1 MPSKPK
7 IASIAVPVTEKDS
20 HALSKELNYFLRID
34 DSDVQLLARY
44 RDVLAQGAAY
54 FAEVYYDYLFSA
66 PATAKA
72 LYRYEREGGDIG
84 NLIRKQL
91 RHLLS
96 LVTDSS
102 AAETASELLGIGAD
116 HHERGID
123 SACVL
128 GAYRLYH
135 SHLNRLIASTP
146 EIPPADRIVL
156 EEAVNKRLFR
166 DVGLTFEGYWR
177 NARTQATN
185 GAIAA
190 LNETQAAAHLLANI
204 PQMFWSID
212 VASQRL
218 LYLSPATRHLCPRL
232 DDCLIPGL
240 DRTVAEDRELV
251 QAAWER
257 SLVGE
262 QTTVECRM
270 QLPGGQSRWFRRQ
283 FFPYSNAVGDVVRVD
298 GFMEDITD
306 VRHTLERLELLGTSD
321 PLTGLANRTLWYDRL
336 TRAIVA
342 ARRSGKEKLVLMLLD
357 LNHFKMIND
366 TLGHAAGD
374 RILRQVA
381 QRLQNVL
388 RDSDTLA
395 RLGGDEFAVLLPG
408 VTDADQAGEM
418 VAKKVQECFIAPF
431 IHNGEELYLDAAVG
445 ISIYPDHG
453 EDADSLLS
461 RADIA
466 MYGAKRKDFSFS
478 FYDPGSDVTAA
489 DQLQIAAGLRHALE
503 REEYHLLYQP
513 KIDMQQRRICGVEA
527 LLRWEHPLRGL
538 ILPERFI
545 PIAEQSGQI
554 AALTDWVLL
563 TALRQCKQWR
573 NAGLDLP
580 VAVNVSASSF
590 QNPRLVD
597 RVRWAL
603 READVPP
610 ECLEI
615 EITENTLM
623 VDLERGVE
631 ILDSLSRLGVA
642 VAIDDFGT
650 GYSSL
655 SYLRQLPIHTLKIDK
670 SFLSDVAQVGNDS
683 VIVRS
688 IIDLGHNLGYK
699 VVAEGVETLV
709 AWDLL
714 ADLGCDAVQGYHIS
728 HPLTHESL
736 GHWLSESPWQGGM
749 LN

>member
-1 MPSKPK
+1 MPGKPK
-7 IASIAVPVTEKDS
+7 TLPIAVTASEKDG
-20 HALSKELNYFLRID
+20 HALSKDLNYFLRID
-34 DSDVQLLARY
+34 DGDAQLLTRY
-44 RDVLAQGAAY
+44 RDVLAQGSAF
-54 FAEVYYDYLFSA
+54 FAESYYDYLFAS
-66 PATAKA
+66 PSTAKA
-72 LYRYEREGGDIG
+72 LYAYEREGGDIG
-84 NLIRKQL
+84 ALVRNQL
-91 RHLLS
+91 HHLLA
-96 LVTDSS
+96 LVTDSNP
-102 AAETASELLGIGAD
+102 AEIAVGLLGVGAG
-116 HHERGID
+116 HHQRGIEP
-123 SACVL
+123 ACVL

-135 SHLNRLIASTP
+135 AHLTRLIANAP
-146 EIPPADRIVL
+146 EIAREDRLPL
-156 EEAVNKRLFR
+156 EEAIDKRLFR

-177 NARTQATN
+177 NARQQASS
-185 GAIAA
+185 GAVAI
-190 LNETQAAAHLLANI
+190 LGETQAAAHLLANI

-212 VASQRL
+212 VATLRV
-218 LYLSPATRHLCPRL
+218 LYLSPATRHLCP
-232 DDCLIPGL
+232 DGNDCLLPGL

-251 QAAWER
+251 RSAWDR
-257 SLVGE
+257 AVRGE

-270 QLPGGQSRWFRRQ
+270 QFPGGQSRWYRRQ
-283 FFPYSNAVGDVVRVD
+283 FFPFSNSDGQVVRVD

-336 TRAIVA
+336 TRAIA
-342 ARRSGKEKLVLMLLD
+342 TARRHGKEKLVLMLLD

-381 QRLQNVL
+381 LRLQNVL

-408 VTDADQAGEM
+408 ITDADQAGEM
-418 VAKKVQECFIAPF
+418 VARKVQECFVEPF
-431 IHNGEELYLDAAVG
+431 MHEGDELYLDAAMG

-453 EDADSLLS
+453 DDADSLLS

-466 MYGAKRKDFSFS
+466 MYGAKRKDFRFS
-478 FYDPGSDVTAA
+478 FYDPGSDVSAA
-489 DQLQIAAGLRHALE
+489 EQLQVAAGLRHALD
-503 REEYHLLYQP
+503 REEFHLVYQP
-513 KIDMQQRRICGVEA
+513 KIDIQRRRVCGVEA
-527 LLRWEHPLRGL
+527 LLRWVHPLRGL

-545 PIAEQSGQI
+545 PVAEQIGQI
-554 AALTDWVLL
+554 AAITDWVLL
-563 TALRQCKQWR
+563 TALLQCKQWR

-590 QNPRLVD
+590 QNPRLMD

-631 ILDSLSRLGVA
+631 ILDSFSRLGVA

-670 SFLSDVAQVGNDS
+670 SFLCDVAQVGNDN

-699 VVAEGVETLV
+699 VVAEGVETV
-709 AWDLL
+709 FAWELL
-714 ADLGCDAVQGYHIS
+714 EELGCDAVQGYHIS
-728 HPLTHESL
+728 HPLTHDGLS
-736 GHWLSESPWQGGM
+736 HWLAQSPWQGR
-749 LN
+749 LSS

>member
-1 MPSKPK
+1 MPGKPETNV
-7 IASIAVPVTEKDS
+7 ITPPVSEKS
-20 HALSKELNYFLRID
+20 GHALSMDLNYFLRID
-34 DSDVQLLARY
+34 DQGAQLLARY
-44 RDVLAQGAAY
+44 SDVLTQGAAD
-54 FAEVYYDYLFSA
+54 FAAAYYDYLFAS

-84 NLIRKQL
+84 TLVRKQCH
-91 RHLLS
+91 HLLTLLS
-96 LVTDSS
+96 GHSTANS
-102 AAETASELLGIGAD
+102 AAELLNIGAG
-116 HHERGID
+116 HYSHGIE
-123 SACVL
+123 SACML
-128 GAYRLYH
+128 GAFRLYH
-135 SHLNRLIASTP
+135 AHLSRLIATTP
-146 EIPPADRIVL
+146 DIAAVDRLAL
-156 EEAVNKRLFR
+156 EEAVDKRLFR
-166 DVGLTFEGYWR
+166 DMGLTIEGYWR
-177 NARTQATN
+177 EASRSRLSDS
-185 GAIAA
+185 AA
-190 LNETQAAAHLLANI
+190 AAHHETQAAAHLLANI
-204 PQMFWSID
+204 PQMFWSVD
-212 VASQRL
+212 VATRRL
-218 LYLSPATRHLCPRL
+218 LYLSPTTRHLCPDV

-251 QAAWER
+251 QSAWER
-257 SLVGE
+257 SLAGE
-262 QTTVECRM
+262 PTTVECRM
-270 QLPGGQSRWFRRQ
+270 QFPGGQSRWFRRQ
-283 FFPYSNAVGDVVRVD
+283 FFPFSNAQARVVRVD

-336 TRAIVA
+336 TQAIAA
-342 ARRSGKEKLVLMLLD
+342 ARRNGKEQLVLMLLD

-374 RILRQVA
+374 RLLRQVA
-381 QRLQNVL
+381 QRLQKVL

-408 VTDADQAGEM
+408 ITDADQAGAM
-418 VAKKVQECFIAPF
+418 VAGKVQECFVEPF
-431 IHNGEELYLDAAVG
+431 LHNGEELYLDAAIG
-445 ISIYPDHG
+445 MSIYPDHG

-466 MYGAKRKDFSFS
+466 MYGAKRKDFTFS
-478 FYDPGSDVTAA
+478 FYDPGSDVSAA
-489 DQLQIAAGLRHALE
+489 EQLQIAAGLRHALE
-503 REEYHLLYQP
+503 RDEFSLVYQP
-513 KIDMQQRRICGVEA
+513 KIDMQRRRVCGVEA
-527 LLRWEHPLRGL
+527 LLRWQHPLRGL
-538 ILPERFI
+538 ILPEQFI
-545 PIAEQSGQI
+545 PVAEQIGQI
-554 AALTDWVLL
+554 GPITDWVLL

-603 READVPP
+603 REAQVPP

-631 ILDSLSRLGVA
+631 ILHSLNRLGVA

-670 SFLSDVAQVGNDS
+670 SFLIDVAKVGNDN

-699 VVAEGVETLV
+699 VIAEGVETRY
-709 AWDLL
+709 AWELL
-714 ADLGCDAVQGYHIS
+714 EGLGCDAVQGYHIS
-728 HPLTHESL
+728 HPLTHEGL
-736 GHWLSESPWQGGM
+736 GLWLAESRWHGRM
-749 LN
+749 N